1 MATLRQM
8 CHIEALSYFFRSFM
22 TDYTLRD
29 IPIDIHRAWKAAS
42 AMKSISMRDYCFVA
56 LKQKIHKDIQK
67 PTDGEKTN
75 EK

>member
-1 MATLRQM
+1 
-8 CHIEALSYFFRSFM
+8 M

-29 IPIDIHRAWKAAS
+29 IPKDIHRAWKAAS

-56 LKQKIHKDIQK
+56 LKTKINKDLRK
-67 PTDGEKTN
+67 PTDGDQN

>member
-1 MATLRQM
+1 
-8 CHIEALSYFFRSFM
+8 M